1 MHREFTILNQSAG
14 ETGKEHWYR
23 RPIYRIA
30 LLLGGLTAL
39 MGIIK
44 FTGIADGLNIDSI
57 RAYLLA
63 SGPLGVV
70 AYIGV
75 FAVANLLSVPGVIF
89 IIAAMLV
96 YGKWLGTLLAMVGA
110 LCSVVLNFVVIR
122 KLGGTP
128 VGELKAKWARKML
141 RYLDDYP
148 VRTICLLRTFM
159 MLNPQLNYIL
169 ALSSVRFRAYV
180 IGSALGL
187 IIPIGFYTVGLEF
200 FFSDYIN

>member
-1 MHREFTILNQSAG
+1 
-14 ETGKEHWYR
+14 
-23 RPIYRIA
+23 
-30 LLLGGLTAL
+30 

-57 RAYLLA
+57 RAHLLA

-70 AYIGV
+70 AYIVV
-75 FAVANLLSVPGVIF
+75 FAVSNLLSVPGVIF

-128 VGELKAKWARKML
+128 VGELKVKWARKML

-148 VRTICLLRTFM
+148 VRTIWILRTFM
-159 MLNPQLNYIL
+159 LLNPQLNYIL
-169 ALSSVRFRAYV
+169 ALSSVRFRAYL

-187 IIPIGFYTVGLEF
+187 IIPIGFYTVGLDF
-200 FFSDYIN
+200 FFPDYTN